1 MLLLPIA
8 LLFGLSYV
16 VAGQWGLEISLV
28 TMGAVLLIGL
38 LSLPR
43 PSKRYIPLEETS
55 SDEGILSGVR
65 SLAERAG
72 IKKFRVYILDDYI
85 PNAYSSG
92 RNIVLSLGLFEILD
106 EEEILAV
113 AAHELGN
120 IKNRDTILFPIVAYL
135 RVFSF
140 LMFVLLTIMS
150 RSFWVS
156 LLAFMFYVYYEFE
169 RSRFLKGREFKADDL
184 AVRILNVPLSLK
196 RALEE
201 LKYYED
207 LREGV
212 KNDTLPGIE
221 PSIERPEAKG
231 SRQTWHPNIL
241 LFPTHPTYEE
251 RIFRI
256 VTSVEDMVHSG
267 RR

>member
-8 LLFGLSYV
+8 LLFGLAYA
-16 VAGQWGLEISLV
+16 VAGQWGLELGLV
-28 TMGAVLLIGL
+28 TMGAVLFIGL
-38 LSLPR
+38 LGLPR
-43 PSKRYIPLEETS
+43 PDRRYIPLEETS
-55 SDEGILSGVR
+55 SGEILEGVR
-65 SLAERAG
+65 ALAERAG
-72 IKKFRVYILDDYI
+72 IEKFRVYILDDYI
-85 PNAYSSG
+85 PNAYSFG

-113 AAHELGN
+113 AAHELGH
-120 IKNRDTILFPIVAYL
+120 IKNKDTIFFPIVTYL

-140 LMFVLLTIMS
+140 VMFILLTILS

-156 LLAFMFYVYYEFE
+156 ILAFMFYVYYEFE
-169 RSRFLKGREFKADDL
+169 RSRFLKNREFKADDL

-212 KNDTLPGIE
+212 KNETLPGIE
-221 PSIERPEAKG
+221 PSIERPEKKN
-231 SRQTWHPNIL
+231 SKQIWHQNVL
-241 LFPTHPTYEE
+241 LFPTHPSYEE

-256 VTSVEDMVHSG
+256 VTSVEDMVHSS

>member
-16 VAGQWGLEISLV
+16 VAGQWGLELGLV
-28 TMGAVLLIGL
+28 MMGLVLLIGL

-43 PSKRYIPLEETS
+43 PDKRYIPLEETS
-55 SDEGILSGVR
+55 SGKILKGVH
-65 SLAERAG
+65 SLAKRAG
-72 IKKFRVYILDDYI
+72 IEKFRVYILDDYI
-85 PNAYSSG
+85 PNAYSFG

-113 AAHELGN
+113 AAHELGH
-120 IKNRDTILFPIVAYL
+120 IKNRDTALFPVVAYL

-140 LMFVLLTIMS
+140 SMFVVLTFLS

-156 LLAFMFYVYYEFE
+156 LLTFLTYVYYEFE
-169 RSRFLKGREFKADDL
+169 RSRFLKEREFKADDL

-201 LKYYED
+201 LEYYDD

-212 KNDTLPGIE
+212 KNEALPGIE
-221 PSIERPEAKG
+221 PSIERSEVKG

-241 LFPTHPTYEE
+241 LFPTHPSYEE

-256 VTSVEDMVHSG
+256 VTSVEDMMHSG

>member
-16 VAGQWGLEISLV
+16 VAGQWGLELGLV
-28 TMGAVLLIGL
+28 MMGAVLLIGL

-43 PSKRYIPLEETS
+43 PDKKYVSLEGTS
-55 SDEGILSGVR
+55 LGEISEGVR
-65 SLAERAG
+65 SLAKRAG
-72 IKKFRVYILDDYI
+72 IDKFRVYILDDYI
-85 PNAYSSG
+85 PNAYSFG

-113 AAHELGN
+113 VAHEMGH
-120 IKNRDTILFPIVAYL
+120 IRNRDTVLFPIVAYL

-140 LMFVLLTIMS
+140 AMFVVLTVLS

-156 LLAFMFYVYYEFE
+156 LLAFLTYIYYEFE
-169 RSRFLKGREFKADDL
+169 RSRFLKEREFKADDL

-212 KNDTLPGIE
+212 KNEALPGIE
-221 PSIERPEAKG
+221 PSIERSEVGVSK
-231 SRQTWHPNIL
+231 QTWHPNII
-241 LFPTHPTYEE
+241 LFPTHPSYEE

-256 VTSVEDMVHSG
+256 VTSIEDMMHSG